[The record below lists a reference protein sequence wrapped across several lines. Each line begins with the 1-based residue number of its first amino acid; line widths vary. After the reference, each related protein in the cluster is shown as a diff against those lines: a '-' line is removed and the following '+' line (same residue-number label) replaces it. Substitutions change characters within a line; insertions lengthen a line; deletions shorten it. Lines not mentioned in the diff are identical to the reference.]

1 MQAFKHH
8 ESDSPSVPELPHHS
22 GLQRATAA
30 GERTLW
36 IVFAIMAFSTVVF
49 AIAAARQQA
58 KNRIFSYITMFITMI
73 AAISYYVMATGG
85 GGSIVN
91 APGKHAARE
100 IYWARYADWLGTT
113 PLLLLDLALLAGL
126 SGVDIVLISIADVGM
141 IVTGVAAALDNGIK
155 SRWGLYTFSCLFFL
169 WVLYG
174 LIITGRRT
182 SKLRGDRVSS
192 AYVGLSLYTVLLWT
206 AYPVVWALA
215 EGTNFLSVDQEILA
229 YAILDVAAKAVFG
242 AALLYS
248 HAAIAEANVSLPSSW
263 TEPAGSSN
271 GYGAIRIEED

>member
-1 MQAFKHH
+1 
-8 ESDSPSVPELPHHS
+8 
-22 GLQRATAA
+22 
-30 GERTLW
+30 
-36 IVFAIMAFSTVVF
+36 
-49 AIAAARQQA
+49 
-58 KNRIFSYITMFITMI
+58 MI
-73 AAISYYVMATGG
+73 
-85 GGSIVN
+85 
-91 APGKHAARE
+91 
-100 IYWARYADWLGTT
+100 YAD
-113 PLLLLDLALLAGL
+113 LA
-126 SGVDIVLISIADVGM
+126 V
-141 IVTGVAAALDNGIK
+141 
-155 SRWGLYTFSCLFFL
+155 

-192 AYVGLSLYTVLLWT
+192 AYVGLSLYTVVLWT

-215 EGTNFLSVDQEILA
+215 EGASRLTQGRSDAAGTNFLTVDQEILA